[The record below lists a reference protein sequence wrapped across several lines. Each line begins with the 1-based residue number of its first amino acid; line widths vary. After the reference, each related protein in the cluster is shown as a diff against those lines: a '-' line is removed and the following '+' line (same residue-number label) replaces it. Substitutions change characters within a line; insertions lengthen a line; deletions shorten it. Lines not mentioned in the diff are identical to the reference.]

1 MKRKFY
7 ITVSAFSL
15 AALVGTAGASD
26 FENLSVFATFVATLV
41 WTALFVGFG
50 TLAIKTPAKK
60 RDPPQALQCT
70 GRTQIKM
77 FQLYFILKKEDCQ

>member
-60 RDPPQALQCT
+60 EIRGMAVPTEHTKNNYNHSVAERNRKC
-70 GRTQIKM
+70 K
-77 FQLYFILKKEDCQ
+77 

>member
-7 ITVSAFSL
+7 ITASAFSL

-60 RDPPQALQCT
+60 EIRPKHCNAQDGP
-70 GRTQIKM
+70 K
-77 FQLYFILKKEDCQ
+77 

>member
-50 TLAIKTPAKK
+50 TLAIKTPTKK
-60 RDPPQALQCT
+60 SPAGWQSQRS
-70 GRTQIKM
+70 TQKNN
-77 FQLYFILKKEDCQ
+77 YGYSVAERNRKCK

>member
-50 TLAIKTPAKK
+50 TLAIKTP
-60 RDPPQALQCT
+60 T
-70 GRTQIKM
+70 
-77 FQLYFILKKEDCQ
+77 KKEPRGMAVPTEHTKNNYNHSVAERNRKCK